1 VLIAECY
8 WHWYSD
14 KELIELAKARGVF
27 APCLESRVVHH
38 HPGYDG
44 NEAARAADPV
54 YSSAVD
60 SADSDR
66 ATYTRRLPFID
77 AQRVTR

>member
-1 VLIAECY
+1 
-8 WHWYSD
+8 
-14 KELIELAKARGVF
+14 
-27 APCLESRVVHH
+27 
-38 HPGYDG
+38 
-44 NEAARAADPV
+44 V